1 MALPGKWP
9 ASAHRGCISF
19 FEVSLSLLQ
28 CGHLERLQPTSTS
41 LWRSLDDVREL
52 LFGSFWSGE
61 CSLQEFEIFDNVL
74 NEMTTLNPFSNL
86 CREAK
91 CNPCARLY
99 YVRVLLHMQSAKGKH
114 IGAKMIILEIA
125 WGSQFG
131 PSLRFLAFCSFL

>member
-19 FEVSLSLLQ
+19 FEVSVSLLQ
-28 CGHLERLQPTSTS
+28 YGHLERLQPTSMS

-74 NEMTTLNPFSNL
+74 NEMTTLKPFSNL

-99 YVRVLLHMQSAKGKH
+99 HVRVLLHMQSAKGKH